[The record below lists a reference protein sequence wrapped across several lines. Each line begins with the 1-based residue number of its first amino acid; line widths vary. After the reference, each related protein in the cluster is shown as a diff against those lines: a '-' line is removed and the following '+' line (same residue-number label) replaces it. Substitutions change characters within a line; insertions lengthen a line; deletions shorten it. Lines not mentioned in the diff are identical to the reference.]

1 MNKYNN
7 LNDNNLLKESGTLQN
22 NTTDFIDEYIIIN
35 DILNNNLD
43 NNKLDNN
50 NLDNNKLDDNI
61 NNDIIL
67 ENNIDINF
75 NDEYLNNIKLDNNI
89 IIENTELNNINI
101 INDYYK
107 TLKQKSLV
115 YKMILNKNRKLT
127 DKLIST
133 SLFFSIT
140 IGMLTSFKIILNN
153 NFGQGILIILNIWN
167 IFIIMFLKKYVYD
180 KRNDIIQIN
189 TNNINIFINNLL
201 NNINFDLLNKMY
213 TDLISN
219 TKDIEYLDILKYENC

>member
-7 LNDNNLLKESGTLQN
+7 LNDDNLLKESGTLQN

-35 DILNNNLD
+35 DILNN
-43 NNKLDNN
+43 KLDNN
-50 NLDNNKLDDNI
+50 NLDNNKLDDDI

-67 ENNIDINF
+67 ENNIDINNDIDF
-75 NDEYLNNIKLDNNI
+75 NDECLNNI

-153 NFGQGILIILNIWN
+153 NFGQGILIIINIWN

-219 TKDIEYLDILKYENC
+219 TKDTEYLDILKYEKC

>member
-7 LNDNNLLKESGTLQN
+7 LNDDNLLKESGTLQN

-35 DILNNNLD
+35 DILNN
-43 NNKLDNN
+43 KLDNN
-50 NLDNNKLDDNI
+50 NLDNNKLDDDI

-67 ENNIDINF
+67 ENNIDINNDIDF
-75 NDEYLNNIKLDNNI
+75 NDECLNNI

-140 IGMLTSFKIILNN
+140 IGMLTGFKIILNN
-153 NFGQGILIILNIWN
+153 NFGQGILIIINIWN
-167 IFIIMFLKKYVYD
+167 IFIIMFLKK
-180 KRNDIIQIN
+180 IC
-189 TNNINIFINNLL
+189 L
-201 NNINFDLLNKMY
+201 
-213 TDLISN
+213 
-219 TKDIEYLDILKYENC
+219 

>member
-75 NDEYLNNIKLDNNI
+75 NDEYLNNIELDNNI

-219 TKDIEYLDILKYENC
+219 TKDTEYLDILKYENC